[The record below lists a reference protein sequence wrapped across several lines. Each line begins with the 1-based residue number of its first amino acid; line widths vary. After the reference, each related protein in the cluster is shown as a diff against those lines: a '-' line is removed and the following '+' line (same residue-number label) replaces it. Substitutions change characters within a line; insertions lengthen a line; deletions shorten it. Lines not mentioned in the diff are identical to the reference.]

1 MTIFSFPFP
10 SPMYKYL
17 RWFFNKGGAGR
28 YISREQ
34 SVARLAPLIE
44 KHLELLQS
52 YDTAIARGLPEGTSE
67 KITAAMD
74 RCRTEL
80 NKLYE
85 TVFSLGGTA
94 PTGTA
99 LKPNGASVGEDPVER
114 LHTIL
119 RLENAYCDAVKKEI
133 DAVHHQERTRGILKA
148 VAQGSNQRLELLR
161 ELTVPYP
168 RTVATS

>member
-1 MTIFSFPFP
+1 MHKS
-10 SPMYKYL
+10 L

-28 YISREQ
+28 YVSREQ
-34 SVARLAPLIE
+34 SVTRLAPLIE
-44 KHLELLQS
+44 KHLGLLQS
-52 YDTAIARGLPEGTSE
+52 YDTAISLGLPEGTSE
-67 KITAAMD
+67 KIASAMN

-99 LKPNGASVGEDPVER
+99 LEPNGASIGDTAIER
-114 LHTIL
+114 LITIL
-119 RLENAYCDAVKKEI
+119 ELENDYCDAVKDEI

-148 VAQGSNQRLELLR
+148 VAQGSNERLEVLR
-161 ELTVPYP
+161 ELAAPFP
-168 RTVATS
+168 RPSTTA